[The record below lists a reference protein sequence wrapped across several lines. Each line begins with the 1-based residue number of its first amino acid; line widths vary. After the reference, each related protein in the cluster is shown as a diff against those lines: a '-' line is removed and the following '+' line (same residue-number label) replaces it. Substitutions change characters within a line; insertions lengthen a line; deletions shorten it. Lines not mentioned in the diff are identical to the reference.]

1 MSDLTEYQTVK
12 ASDFYTISQ
21 AFTLEMGMFS
31 RFGQATYMLSQ
42 ALDLV
47 SPDNQQSAIE
57 RSQQM
62 TQLRRT
68 LFALITVSNAEA
80 DARELRI
87 CAGFCPQLSIC
98 SR

>member
-1 MSDLTEYQTVK
+1 
-12 ASDFYTISQ
+12 
-21 AFTLEMGMFS
+21 MGMFS

-47 SPDNQQSAIE
+47 SPDSQQSAIE

-62 TQLRRT
+62 AQLRRT

-87 CAGFCPQLSIC
+87 CAGFCP
-98 SR
+98 

>member
-1 MSDLTEYQTVK
+1 
-12 ASDFYTISQ
+12 
-21 AFTLEMGMFS
+21 
-31 RFGQATYMLSQ
+31 MLNQ

-57 RSQQM
+57 RNQQI

-68 LFALITVSNAEA
+68 VYALITVSNAEA
-80 DARELRI
+80 DARELRV